1 MIEKQFTSRDMA
13 KIGCHD
19 CQGCFSCCQGMGDT
33 VVLNPY
39 DVYELEKHL
48 GKTFEKLLQKEI
60 ALHTENGMILPHISM
75 ETEKETC
82 IFLNEQ
88 GRCSI
93 HSFRPGLCR
102 LFPLGRNYDYPE
114 QDPDLEGDAVGFHYF
129 ILEEA
134 CPKKDKT
141 KVKIDKWLG
150 VSRLSTHEAFI
161 LTWHNFCK
169 YVQKKIEA
177 LMMDPEQ
184 ETYIKQINL
193 FILQLFYG
201 KTWDMEQDFYK
212 QMEDRL
218 AQAYQII

>member
-48 GKTFEKLLQKEI
+48 GKTFEKLMQKEI

>member
-1 MIEKQFTSRDMA
+1 MEKQFTSRDMV

-48 GKTFEKLLQKEI
+48 GKSFEELMQKEI
-60 ALHTENGMILPHISM
+60 ALHTQKGMILPHVSM

-114 QDPDLEGDAVGFHYF
+114 QDSNLEGDAIGFHYF
-129 ILEEA
+129 ILEDA

-161 LTWHNFCK
+161 LSWHNFCK
-169 YVQKKIEA
+169 YVQKKLEVLI
-177 LMMDPEQ
+177 MDPEQ
-184 ETYIKQINL
+184 ENYIKQINL
-193 FILQLFYG
+193 FVLQLFYG
-201 KTWDMEQDFYK
+201 KDWDMEQDFYK

-218 AQAYQII
+218 AQAYRII

>member
-1 MIEKQFTSRDMA
+1 MEKQFTSRDMV

-48 GKTFEKLLQKEI
+48 GKSFEELMQKEI
-60 ALHTENGMILPHISM
+60 ALHTQKGMILPHVSM

-114 QDPDLEGDAVGFHYF
+114 QDSNLEGDAIGFHYF
-129 ILEEA
+129 ILEDA

-161 LTWHNFCK
+161 LSWHNFCK
-169 YVQKKIEA
+169 YVQKKMEVLI
-177 LMMDPEQ
+177 MDPEQ
-184 ETYIKQINL
+184 ENCIKQINL
-193 FILQLFYG
+193 FVLQLFYG
-201 KTWDMEQDFYK
+201 KDWDMEQDFYK

-218 AQAYQII
+218 AQAYRII

>member
-169 YVQKKIEA
+169 YVQKKIET

>member
-48 GKTFEKLLQKEI
+48 GKTFEKLMQKEI

-134 CPKKDKT
+134 CSKKDKT

>member
-1 MIEKQFTSRDMA
+1 MEKQFTSRDMV

-48 GKTFEKLLQKEI
+48 GKSFEELMQKEI
-60 ALHTENGMILPHISM
+60 ALHTQKGMILPHVSM

-114 QDPDLEGDAVGFHYF
+114 QDSNLEGDAIGFHYF
-129 ILEEA
+129 VLENA

-161 LTWHNFCK
+161 LSWHNFCK
-169 YVQKKIEA
+169 YVQKKLEVLI
-177 LMMDPEQ
+177 MDPEQ
-184 ETYIKQINL
+184 ENYIKQINL
-193 FILQLFYG
+193 FVLQLFYG
-201 KTWDMEQDFYK
+201 KDWDMEQDFYK

-218 AQAYQII
+218 AQAYRII

>member
-1 MIEKQFTSRDMA
+1 M
-13 KIGCHD
+13 
-19 CQGCFSCCQGMGDT
+19 
-33 VVLNPY
+33 
-39 DVYELEKHL
+39 
-48 GKTFEKLLQKEI
+48 
-60 ALHTENGMILPHISM
+60 
-75 ETEKETC
+75 
-82 IFLNEQ
+82 
-88 GRCSI
+88 
-93 HSFRPGLCR
+93 
-102 LFPLGRNYDYPE
+102 
-114 QDPDLEGDAVGFHYF
+114 
-129 ILEEA
+129 
-134 CPKKDKT
+134 
-141 KVKIDKWLG
+141 KIDKWLG

>member
-212 QMEDRL
+212 QIEDRL

>member
-48 GKTFEKLLQKEI
+48 GKTFEKLMQKEI

-114 QDPDLEGDAVGFHYF
+114 QDENLEGDAIGFHYF

>member
-184 ETYIKQINL
+184 EIYIKQINL

>member
-39 DVYELEKHL
+39 AVYELEKHL

-75 ETEKETC
+75 ETETETC

-212 QMEDRL
+212 QIEDRL